1 MDTGWDAKQ
10 LINFQLLFNMR
21 ILLFFFMSLI
31 IISGAGCY
39 YDKEELL
46 YAGTATVDCT
56 TVVAKFAADINPIIQ
71 SKCATTGCHS
81 SAAAAGGSVLVTYA
95 QIAGQVTRIMQR
107 AVVEK
112 TMPTSGPLLPA
123 EIAKLKC
130 WISSGA
136 LNN

>member
-21 ILLFFFMSLI
+21 ILLFFFIALFI
-31 IISGAGCY
+31 LSGAGCY

-56 TVVAKFAADINPIIQ
+56 TVVAKFGADIIPIIQ

-81 SAAAAGGSVLVTYA
+81 AAAAAGGSALVTYS
-95 QIAGQVTRIMQR
+95 QIAGQASRIMQR
-107 AVVEK
+107 AVVDK

-130 WISSGA
+130 WINSGA

>member
-1 MDTGWDAKQ
+1 MDTGRDAKQ
-10 LINFQLLFNMR
+10 LIIFQIVFNMR
-21 ILLFFFMSLI
+21 VQLFFFIALFI
-31 IISGAGCY
+31 LSGAGCY

-56 TVVAKFAADINPIIQ
+56 TVVAKFGTDINPIIQ
-71 SKCATTGCHS
+71 SKCATVGCHS
-81 SAAAAGGSVLVTYA
+81 AAAAAGGSVLVTYA
-95 QIAGQVTRIMQR
+95 QIAGQASRIMQR
-107 AVVEK
+107 AVVDK

-136 LNN
+136 LNK

>member
-1 MDTGWDAKQ
+1 MIEAEVMAD
-10 LINFQLLFNMR
+10 LLG
-21 ILLFFFMSLI
+21 S
-31 IISGAGCY
+31 
-39 YDKEELL
+39 
-46 YAGTATVDCT
+46 
-56 TVVAKFAADINPIIQ
+56 PIPSVI
-71 SKCATTGCHS
+71 
-81 SAAAAGGSVLVTYA
+81 AAAGGSVLVTYA